1 VAVSDPFDGEVE
13 LIWHR
18 IGKQQQEQLGPP
30 RGERRQERPME
41 RLKAADALRT
51 AQPEKKKAVKK
62 LASRW
67 YADVVRPFDAWKRSV
82 TTP

>member
-1 VAVSDPFDGEVE
+1 
-13 LIWHR
+13 
-18 IGKQQQEQLGPP
+18 
-30 RGERRQERPME
+30 ME